1 MSTPTFVCTET
12 FAVGHTVTL
21 GEDEAHHIRVLRLEV
36 GQRVRLLD
44 GLGARGEG
52 VLVRLAKRHAAVR
65 VDTATTVEPA
75 PAVHLLLPIADR
87 DRMLWLAEKATELA
101 ATSWRPV
108 MWKRS
113 KSVSPRGEGPTFQ
126 QKVVARMASAL
137 EQSRGAWLPSVYPDA
152 TVERAIAATP
162 DGPRL
167 VLDAS
172 GEPIAEL
179 ITEAVASAKEHGM
192 GRLRPISLAVGPE
205 GGLEPGELALLT
217 GAGFRPVSL
226 VHTNLRFET
235 AAIAGLAIVRSALA
249 AIPGATRGIQEDGA
263 DE

>member
-1 MSTPTFVCTET
+1 
-12 FAVGHTVTL
+12 
-21 GEDEAHHIRVLRLEV
+21 
-36 GQRVRLLD
+36 
-44 GLGARGEG
+44 
-52 VLVRLAKRHAAVR
+52 
-65 VDTATTVEPA
+65 
-75 PAVHLLLPIADR
+75 
-87 DRMLWLAEKATELA
+87 
-101 ATSWRPV
+101 

-113 KSVSPRGEGPTFQ
+113 KSVSPRGEGPIFQ
-126 QKVVARMASAL
+126 QKIVARMASAL

-172 GEPIAEL
+172 GEPIADL

-205 GGLEPGELALLT
+205 GGLEESELARLKE
-217 GAGFRPVSL
+217 AGFRPVSL